1 MRGFLTVCLITL
13 LSLTNLA
20 AVNLSS
26 HFTQEQPPLT
36 LEAYWELVR
45 DTRQT
50 VIQLDAD
57 GEQTVRSELDGLA
70 SQWESVSAVE
80 LSDQSIIKVDPAF
93 LVAALKTDPPALEH
107 LKNLLDALLRAHD
120 EYPHNVFTIQ
130 DMEPLDEILARP
142 EFQWAGGQSSAAPD
156 WFNAMLDA
164 FLNFM
169 ERIAFGLR
177 NILYYGRVPLILAAV
192 VLFLFSLYYISRNLS
207 RNLVREAQLAAEN
220 DDGAELLSSRA
231 AMQRAHTLS
240 SQGDYR
246 NAVRYLYLSSLL
258 ILDEQGLL
266 RYDRSRT
273 NREYLRSVSSQPQL
287 AGSLR
292 DVIDVFDRVW
302 YGFDSVDEEA
312 YRSYVKHV
320 DELREKP
327 E

>member
-45 DTRQT
+45 NTRQT
-50 VIQLDAD
+50 VIQLEAD

-70 SQWESVSAVE
+70 SQWESVSVVE
-80 LSDQSIIKVDPAF
+80 LSDRSIIRIDPSF
-93 LVAALKTDPPALEH
+93 LIAELKTNPPDFEH

-130 DMEPLDEILARP
+130 DIEPLNEILARP
-142 EFQWAGGQSSAAPD
+142 EFQWAGGQSSAGPD

-258 ILDEQGLL
+258 ILDERGLL
-266 RYDRSRT
+266 SYDRSRT
-273 NREYLRSVSSQPQL
+273 NSEYLSSVSSQPQL

>member
-1 MRGFLTVCLITL
+1 MRAFLIVCLITL

-20 AVNLSS
+20 AVNQPS
-26 HFTQEQPPLT
+26 HFAQEQSSIT

-45 DTRQT
+45 NTRQE
-50 VIQLDAD
+50 VAQLEAD
-57 GEQTVRSELDGLA
+57 GGQTVRSELDGLA

-80 LSDQSIIKVDPAF
+80 LSDGSVIQIDPSF
-93 LVAALKTDPPALEH
+93 LVAELKTDPPDLEH

-120 EYPHNVFTIQ
+120 EYPHRVFTIQ
-130 DMEPLDEILARP
+130 DIEPLTEILARP
-142 EFQWAGGQSSAAPD
+142 EFQWAAQQSSTAPD
-156 WFNAMLDA
+156 WLNSMLDA
-164 FLNFM
+164 FFNFM
-169 ERIAFGLR
+169 QRLAYGLQ
-177 NILYYGRVPLILAAV
+177 NILYYGRVPLIIAAV
-192 VLFLFSLYYISRNLS
+192 LLFLFSLYYISRSLS
-207 RNLVREAQLAAEN
+207 RNLVREAQLAAEV
-220 DDGAELLSSRA
+220 DEGADVLSSRA
-231 AMQRAHTLS
+231 AMQRAQTLS

-302 YGFDSVDEEA
+302 YGFESVDEEA

>member
-1 MRGFLTVCLITL
+1 MRVLLIVCLISL

-20 AVNLSS
+20 S
-26 HFTQEQPPLT
+26 HFVQEPAPIA

-45 DTRQT
+45 NTRQ
-50 VIQLDAD
+50 VVVQLEAD

-80 LSDQSIIKVDPAF
+80 LSDGSVIEIDPSF
-93 LVAALKTDPPALEH
+93 LFAELRNDPPDLEH

-130 DMEPLDEILARP
+130 DIEPLTEILARP
-142 EFQWAGGQSSAAPD
+142 EFQWAAQQSSAAPD
-156 WFNAMLDA
+156 WLNSMLDA
-164 FLNFM
+164 FFNFM
-169 ERIAFGLR
+169 QRLAYGLQ
-177 NILYYGRVPLILAAV
+177 NLLYYGRVPLIIAAV
-192 VLFLFSLYYISRNLS
+192 LLFLFSLYYISRSLS
-207 RNLVREAQLAAEN
+207 RNLVREAELAAEVGG
-220 DDGAELLSSRA
+220 GADVLSSRA
-231 AMQRAHTLS
+231 AMQRAQTLS

-273 NREYLRSVSSQPQL
+273 NREYLRSVSSQPEL

-302 YGFDSVDEEA
+302 YGFESVDDEA

>member
-1 MRGFLTVCLITL
+1 
-13 LSLTNLA
+13 
-20 AVNLSS
+20 VNLPL
-26 HFTQEQPPLT
+26 HFAQEQAPIT

-45 DTRQT
+45 NTRQA
-50 VIQLDAD
+50 VVQLEVD

-80 LSDQSIIKVDPAF
+80 LSDGGVIKVDPSF
-93 LVAALKTDPPALEH
+93 LVAELKTDPVDLEH
-107 LKNLLDALLRAHD
+107 LKNLLDALLRAHG

-130 DMEPLDEILARP
+130 DIEPLTEILARP
-142 EFQWAGGQSSAAPD
+142 EFQWAGQQSAPAPD
-156 WFNAMLDA
+156 WLNVMLDA

-177 NILYYGRVPLILAAV
+177 NMLYYGRIPLIIAAV
-192 VLFLFSLYYISRNLS
+192 LLFLFSLYYISRSLS
-207 RNLVREAQLAAEN
+207 RNMVRDAQLAAEIG
-220 DDGAELLSSRA
+220 DGTELLSSRT
-231 AMQRAHTLS
+231 AMQRAQTLS

-258 ILDEQGLL
+258 ILDEQGQL

-287 AGSLR
+287 ADSLR

-302 YGFDSVDEEA
+302 YGFESVDEEA